1 MTKCECKCEY
11 FNLSDSSLN
20 SSHELTVA
28 RNAEYWPDTT
38 VLFRFTSEH
47 SPPHVAAL
55 GEGRGLDD
63 FGGHP
68 GVGSRCAHLGGLVP
82 LSGQP
87 EISDLQRQ
95 AFHAFV
101 LYGLSQKDWNKE
113 KQIVEGYK
121 STP

>member
-1 MTKCECKCEY
+1 MTSEWEY

-28 RNAEYWPDTT
+28 RNAEHWPDTT
-38 VLFRFTSEH
+38 VLCRFTSEH

-63 FGGHP
+63 FRGHP

-101 LYGLSQKDWNKE
+101 LYGLSQKDWKKD
-113 KQIVEGYK
+113 KQIVEGFK
-121 STP
+121 STT